1 MANNLK
7 LARQHQELERVKLL
21 SHLFDPDPEHPERI
35 ADSAKKL
42 PLPPGLRS
50 RAAAAEEFTSFL
62 RSEFGEVRRLA
73 ASALGKMALEGDY
86 HSGVFLPI
94 LADLV
99 RNDERPQ
106 VRQYA
111 AKSIGRYGEKSVFV
125 LDALKDVAREEGAPS
140 YLRNAAADAVAAI
153 QSANRARLARRKNWC
168 TRCKRPITDEEY
180 MAGMER
186 WGRPYCR
193 HCLDERELE
202 NVNFE
207 FVVEDAK
214 KRRTGGGVSVQS
226 IGEKRIAEFLE
237 SEGIAFMYDERYRI
251 AGDAVVR
258 PDFYLPEFD
267 VYIEYF
273 GMNTPE
279 YIRNKERK
287 KFLYQR
293 AGKKLISISYKDDE
307 RLIEVLREKLS
318 RYFRLKGD
326 TSASNPDPS
335 QP

>member
-1 MANNLK
+1 MANNLR
-7 LARQHQELERVKLL
+7 LARQHQELERVRLL

-35 ADSAKKL
+35 ADTAKNL

-50 RAAAAEEFTSFL
+50 RATAAEEFTSFL
-62 RSEFGEVRRLA
+62 KSEFGEVRRLA
-73 ASALGKMALEGDY
+73 ASALGKMSAEGDY
-86 HSGVFLPI
+86 YSEVFLPL

-111 AKSIGRYGEKSVFV
+111 AKAIARYGEKSVRA

-214 KRRTGGGVSVQS
+214 KRRTQGGVSVQS

-279 YIRNKERK
+279 YIRNKEKK

-318 RYFRLKGD
+318 RYFRLKSD
-326 TSASNPDPS
+326 TSASSTPPTNP
-335 QP
+335 

>member
-1 MANNLK
+1 MAK
-7 LARQHQELERVKLL
+7 DPRLARQHAELERVRLL
-21 SHLFDPDPEHPERI
+21 SHLFDPDPEDSGKI
-35 ADSAKKL
+35 AASAREL

-50 RAAAAEEFTSFL
+50 RSAAAEEFTSFL

-73 ASALGKMALEGDY
+73 ASALGKMAPEEPCHY
-86 HSGVFLPI
+86 PVFLPM
-94 LADLV
+94 LADV
-99 RNDERPQ
+99 ARNDERTQ

-111 AKSIGRYGEKSVFV
+111 IKAIARYGAKALGE

-140 YLRNAAADAVAAI
+140 YVRNAAAAAVAAI
-153 QSANRARLARRKNWC
+153 QEANRECLSRRKHWC
-168 TRCKRPITDEEY
+168 TRCKRPIDNEEY

-207 FVVEDAK
+207 SVVEDAK
-214 KRRTGGGVSVQS
+214 RRRTQGGTAVQS

-237 SEGIAFMYDERYRI
+237 AEGIAFTYDERYRI

-267 VYIEYF
+267 LYIEYF
-273 GMNTPE
+273 GMDTPE
-279 YIRNKERK
+279 YLRNMEK
-287 KFLYQR
+287 KRRLYQR
-293 AGKKLISISYKDDE
+293 AGKRLVSVSYKDDD
-307 RLIEVLREKLS
+307 RLLEVLREKLS
-318 RYFRLKGD
+318 RYFRLERAEPPSPG
-326 TSASNPDPS
+326 SN
-335 QP
+335 